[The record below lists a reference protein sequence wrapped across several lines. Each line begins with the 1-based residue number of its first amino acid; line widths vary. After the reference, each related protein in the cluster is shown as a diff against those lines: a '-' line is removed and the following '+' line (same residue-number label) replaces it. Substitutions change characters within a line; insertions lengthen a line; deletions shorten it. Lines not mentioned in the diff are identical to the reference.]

1 MPYTLKF
8 NYIGEWARQQGLFKL
23 CVTGVAYGFRGL
35 IHCTF
40 CVSIKPCHSHSHIA
54 PSKILILIIWIN
66 ILYKIALNSLTL
78 KLLCQLECDKVG
90 HFLVTVQK
98 LFKPIFR
105 SHLILKHFSLNH
117 FILRLKVFVKIVF
130 EVGNFCTCSNF

>member
-1 MPYTLKF
+1 MFSYDTLHCNIIVF
-8 NYIGEWARQQGLFKL
+8 FYMILRLFINTL
-23 CVTGVAYGFRGL
+23 YFL
-35 IHCTF
+35 

-54 PSKILILIIWIN
+54 QSKILILFIWIN

-130 EVGNFCTCSNF
+130 EVGNFCICSNF